1 MSSGV
6 WRLCS
11 PHSPVIAEI
20 GIAVGFK
27 ILLVAIEHERY
38 RTRTATAALARH
50 ICHRVSNAPH
60 ASATLAIYPDPN
72 PTTPPN
78 PKPPQVDAQ
87 RRAEL
92 EVVTQLRAAKRAL
105 ETLTAAA
112 PGLD

>member
-1 MSSGV
+1 MLP
-6 WRLCS
+6 RL
-11 PHSPVIAEI
+11 E
-20 GIAVGFK
+20 
-27 ILLVAIEHERY
+27 
-38 RTRTATAALARH
+38 RTARLGHLRF
-50 ICHRVSNAPH
+50 
-60 ASATLAIYPDPN
+60 TLILTP
-72 PTTPPN
+72 TPPN